1 MSNLILIIGHTGQGK
16 STHAKKIL
24 DSSKKKAFIFDV
36 NNEYQNEK
44 YIRHTEGDFS
54 EFLTGCEESTDTN
67 CIFEEATGYL
77 SGRTGDRVKKL
88 VINKRH
94 KRNNYIFLFH
104 SIADVPPFL
113 YRLSNYIILLKT
125 ADIEDMVKSKEPKL
139 VNAWKKLQIS
149 PKYSKVI
156 IKMI

>member
-24 DSSKKKAFIFDV
+24 DSSKKKTFVFDV
-36 NNEYQNEK
+36 NNEYEK
-44 YIRHTEGDFS
+44 YVRHSDGDFL
-54 EFLTGCEESTDTN
+54 EFLTGCESATDTN
-67 CIFEEATGYL
+67 CVFEEATGYL

-125 ADIEDMVKSKEPKL
+125 ADIEEMVKSKEPKL
-139 VNAWKKLQIS
+139 VKAWKSLQTAQ
-149 PKYSKVI
+149 KYSKVI

>member
-1 MSNLILIIGHTGQGK
+1 MSHLILIIGHTGQGK
-16 STHAKKIL
+16 STQAKKIL
-24 DSSKKKAFIFDV
+24 DTTKKKPFVFDV
-36 NNEYQNEK
+36 NNEYEK
-44 YIRHTEGDFS
+44 YNRHSDGDFVKFI
-54 EFLTGCEESTDTN
+54 ETTETLTDSN
-67 CIFEEATGYL
+67 VLFEEATGYL
-77 SGRTGDRVKKL
+77 SGRTGEKIKRI

-125 ADIEDMVKSKEPKL
+125 ADIEEAVKQKEPKL
-139 VNAWKKLQIS
+139 LSAWKKLQS
-149 PKYSKVI
+149 APKYSKVI

>member
-24 DSSKKKAFIFDV
+24 DSSKKKTWIFDV
-36 NNEYQNEK
+36 NNEYNNAK

-54 EFLTGCEESTDTN
+54 EFLNGCEEATDTN

-125 ADIEDMVKSKEPKL
+125 ADIEEMVKSKEPKL
-139 VNAWKKLQIS
+139 VKAWRTLQTA

-156 IKMI
+156 IRMI